1 MLRKLRVEAGTYDF
15 ARRAFLWL
23 VLGAVAGGGYFNSF
37 AESGLSDRWE
47 FAVFV
52 LTDPLFGL
60 LFLPTL
66 LLALT
71 SARAE
76 EARRYP
82 VLLRYRNRGEALAA
96 RLMARAFF
104 ALFMVL
110 SLVGMLGA
118 IQVGMQRV
126 MPEVMQGV
134 MQGVMGRGLPDG
146 ENLYPGVE
154 SITRLLV
161 CLCMNITCFLFS
173 LLVLR
178 EVLQRVFH
186 NMALELFFTFLV
198 PVLNWIAVMNGM
210 TPWMYLWSPWGRIV
224 YLSGTVYRF
233 FWQYWL
239 GVLAVLL
246 CVAVWLEKNRD
257 YVFEQHR
264 RSG

>member
-15 ARRAFLWL
+15 VRRALLWL
-23 VLGAVAGGGYFNSF
+23 ALGAVTGGGYYRSF
-37 AESGLSDRWE
+37 VESSIGGGWE

-134 MQGVMGRGLPDG
+134 MGRGLPARG
-146 ENLYPGVE
+146 NIYPEVE

>member
-15 ARRAFLWL
+15 ARRAVLWL
-23 VLGAVAGGGYFNSF
+23 VLGAVTGGGYYSSF
-37 AESGLSDRWE
+37 GESGLGGRWE

-96 RLMARAFF
+96 RLIARAFF

-110 SLVGMLGA
+110 SQVGMLGA
-118 IQVGMQRV
+118 IQVGM
-126 MPEVMQGV
+126 PEV
-134 MQGVMGRGLPDG
+134 MQGVMGRGLSDG
-146 ENLYPGVE
+146 GNLYPEAG
-154 SITRLLV
+154 SITGLLI
-161 CLCMNITCFLFS
+161 CMCMNITCFLFCM
-173 LLVLR
+173 LVLR
-178 EVLQRVFH
+178 EILQRIFH

-198 PVLNWIAVMNGM
+198 PVLNWIAVVNGM

-224 YLSGTVYRF
+224 CLTGADYRF
-233 FWQYWL
+233 YWQYWL
-239 GVLAVLL
+239 GLLAVLL

>member
-82 VLLRYRNRGEALAA
+82 VLLRYRNRGEALMA
-96 RLMARAFF
+96 RLIARAFF

-126 MPEVMQGV
+126 M
-134 MQGVMGRGLPDG
+134 QGVMGRGLPVRG
-146 ENLYPGVE
+146 NIYPEVE

-173 LLVLR
+173 LLVLQ